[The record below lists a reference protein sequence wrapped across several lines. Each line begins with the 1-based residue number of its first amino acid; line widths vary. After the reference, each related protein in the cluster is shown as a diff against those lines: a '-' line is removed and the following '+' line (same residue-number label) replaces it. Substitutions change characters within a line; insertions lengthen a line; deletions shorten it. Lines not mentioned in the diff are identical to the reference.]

1 MNNRK
6 LNSNQHVV
14 LELLK
19 EAYVKN
25 RWVTPFGAVYSVV
38 NTHDFA
44 IRAWLTKEEQ
54 CPVLVTFMEWCM
66 QNPYRNEE
74 K

>member
-6 LNSNQHVV
+6 LNSNQQVV

-38 NTHDFA
+38 NTHD
-44 IRAWLTKEEQ
+44 LLLE
-54 CPVLVTFMEWCM
+54 LG
-66 QNPYRNEE
+66 
-74 K
+74 

>member
-6 LNSNQHVV
+6 LNSNQQVV

-25 RWVTPFGAVYSVV
+25 RWATPFGAVSQLL
-38 NTHDFA
+38 
-44 IRAWLTKEEQ
+44 ILTTLLLE
-54 CPVLVTFMEWCM
+54 LG
-66 QNPYRNEE
+66 
-74 K
+74 